1 MGISGLRGRD
11 EKGRRNLPETIIR
24 CCDRLGLPNI
34 AVFLFEKPVD
44 YQDGKPLEFPSVIR
58 LRCTGRDEE
67 IRVLA
72 PQRRLCPVSAI
83 LERTELPK
91 RDSFAAIPI
100 FYGCRI
106 YGLLLSEMNE
116 FTADRGNI
124 VADQLGRT
132 LRINGL

>member
-1 MGISGLRGRD
+1 M
-11 EKGRRNLPETIIR
+11 
-24 CCDRLGLPNI
+24 
-34 AVFLFEKPVD
+34 D
-44 YQDGKPLEFPSVIR
+44 YQDGKPLEFPNTIR
-58 LRCTGRDEE
+58 LMCTVRDEE

-72 PQRRLCPVSAI
+72 PQRRLCPVSGI

-116 FTADRGNI
+116 YTADRGNI